1 MAWGLPSQRP
11 PTSVRTRHPPSP
23 SHQPKSTGPITQYS
37 LGARCVIA
45 EDGAPGPQA
54 ERRGRSRPPFS
65 DGVQQEVRPAG
76 RKPWDGSGLV
86 GGKASSR
93 KFLLPHPQGQE
104 SRRGEARAQRRRR
117 RLCARS
123 WLPTGQRKPRP
134 LGGARNPILSA
145 ASTGPR
151 LLATQAADVTASLTV
166 SRKGA
171 GWPRAAP
178 TLTTGQGRR
187 HRALSAGGHQ
197 KAASGRSCNA
207 EAGCCGRRSQKFR

>member
-76 RKPWDGSGLV
+76 RMPWDGSGLV

-104 SRRGEARAQRRRR
+104 SRRGA
-117 RLCARS
+117 
-123 WLPTGQRKPRP
+123 KPGPR
-134 LGGARNPILSA
+134 GGAGGSA
-145 ASTGPR
+145 PAPGFPRGNASP
-151 LLATQAADVTASLTV
+151 V
-166 SRKGA
+166 
-171 GWPRAAP
+171 
-178 TLTTGQGRR
+178 
-187 HRALSAGGHQ
+187 H
-197 KAASGRSCNA
+197 
-207 EAGCCGRRSQKFR
+207 